1 MQNKEIYDNLK
12 YYLTMDKIEFDK
24 TIKTKAFD
32 TLMKESK
39 GYIDVSALL
48 ALTNICRNDCTYCGL
63 GSSNH
68 IKRFTLDEDSVL
80 EAINFVADNN
90 IKEIFFIGGEN
101 PNIKMESYIK
111 YIKTAKNR
119 GLKTNLAMG
128 VFNKEE
134 YKKLKDT
141 GLDTYTIKFEES
153 NPTLFESYKP
163 NITFDKRM
171 KAIHEVK
178 DTGLQLASGSIVGLK
193 GQTLDDVVNDI
204 KLTVDLDV
212 EWIPIVPYLPSHGT
226 KMAEDTPPGDIE
238 LTLRAIS
245 LLRLMLPKC
254 RITAAQ
260 PGLNKD
266 LGFGDPEGNLEA
278 IKHGANLLFAEVTPF
293 ALKKLFSITDHR
305 ELPRLQQIKELVEP
319 LDLKVR

>member
-1 MQNKEIYDNLK
+1 MKHKEIYDNLK
-12 YYLTMDKIEFDK
+12 QYLTMDKKEFDGS
-24 TIKTKAFD
+24 IKAKAFES
-32 TLMKESK
+32 LMEEND
-39 GYIDVSALL
+39 GYVEVSALL
-48 ALTNICRNDCTYCGL
+48 ALTNICKNDCAYCGL
-63 GSSNH
+63 GRSNH
-68 IKRFTLDEDSVL
+68 IKRFTLKEESAL
-80 EAINFVADNN
+80 EAINFVADNK

-101 PNIKMESYIK
+101 PAIKMETYIK
-111 YIKTAKNR
+111 YIKAAKSR

-128 VFNKEE
+128 VFSKEE
-134 YKKLKDT
+134 YKTLKDS

-163 NITFDKRM
+163 DISFENRM

-178 DTGLQLASGSIVGLK
+178 ESGLKLASGSIVGLK
-193 GQTLDDVVNDI
+193 GQTLDDVINDI

-212 EWIPIVPYLPSHGT
+212 EWIPIVPYLPAVGT
-226 KMAEDTPPGDIE
+226 RMAEDTPAGDID

-254 RITAAQ
+254 KITAAQ

-266 LGFGDPEGNLEA
+266 LGFGDPEGNKKALE
-278 IKHGANLLFAEVTPF
+278 HGANLLFAEVTPY

-305 ELPRLQQIKELVEP
+305 ELPRMQQIRELVEP
-319 LDLKVR
+319 LGLKVR